1 MGITNSVGWRND
13 IARGNAHLIYTAHG
27 HVMTIRATKNRPG
40 LSGDANSAPES
51 GRAIAYSTMF
61 AYTGRY
67 EASEGSVTHHVDS
80 AWNPNWVGTE
90 QKHIF
95 QIEGDPLIQR
105 TLRISNGGADV
116 FLELTWKPE
125 TG

>member
-1 MGITNSVGWRND
+1 M
-13 IARGNAHLIYTAHG
+13 
-27 HVMTIRATKNRPG
+27 RATENHPG
-40 LSGDANSAPES
+40 LLSDATSAPES

-67 EASEGSVTHHVDS
+67 EVSEGSVTHHVDS

-95 QIEGDPLIQR
+95 QIDGDPLILR
-105 TLRISNGGADV
+105 TPRISSDGAHV
-116 FLELTWKPE
+116 FLELTWKPDA
-125 TG
+125 G